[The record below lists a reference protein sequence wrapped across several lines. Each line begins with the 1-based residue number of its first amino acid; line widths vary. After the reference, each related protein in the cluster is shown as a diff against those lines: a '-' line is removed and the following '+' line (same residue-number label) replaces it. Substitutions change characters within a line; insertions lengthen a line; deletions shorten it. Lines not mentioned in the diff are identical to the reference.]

1 MTNAGLLLLCLVAFA
16 HVDAGS
22 WTKRSLARFQ
32 RARCNGDRETY
43 WHGTGTLRNTVSGE
57 RIIGVE
63 GVELARPL
71 NQAKG
76 PAYSSSKVL
85 LYRHD
90 NGTLLTSFSVGKGA
104 RGRKVRPL
112 RYEHHVRM
120 ALEEGRLRL
129 VASEPSGREVAS
141 VLADGLGPRRAG
153 LLGHAYDLFLRVPAS
168 QQKPNPDQ
176 PRSARK
182 KVPPI
187 NCREEYQLTER
198 GPFGLGS
205 TLVYRRTGRC
215 PSWYGPGTCT
225 LELHSRR
232 RRQRSWAFWKQE
244 PPAIWQACQDEAD
257 AACGS

>member
-1 MTNAGLLLLCLVAFA
+1 MSNPALLFLCILALA
-16 HVDAGS
+16 HVNAGS
-22 WTKRSLARFQ
+22 WTQRSLARFQ
-32 RARCNGDRETY
+32 RARCNGDRDTC
-43 WHGTGTLRNTVSGE
+43 WHGRGTLRNTVSGE
-57 RIIGVE
+57 RIIDVE

-71 NQAKG
+71 KAKG
-76 PAYSSSKVL
+76 TGYSSSRVL
-85 LYRHD
+85 LYRHE
-90 NGTLLTSFSVGKGA
+90 NGTLLTSFSK
-104 RGRKVRPL
+104 RKVQPL

-141 VLADGLGPRRAG
+141 VLADGLGPRSAG
-153 LLGHAYDLFLRVPAS
+153 LFGHAFDLFLRVPAS
-168 QQKPNPDQ
+168 QPKLASQ

-187 NCREEYQLTER
+187 NCREDYQLTER
-198 GPFGLGS
+198 GPLDLGA

-215 PSWYGPGTCT
+215 PTWYGPGTCT

-232 RRQRSWAFWKQE
+232 RRQRSWSFWKRE
-244 PPAIWQACQDEAD
+244 PPAIWQQCQDEAD